1 MSYTLHITRK
11 KDWTDSQPIIEEK
24 EWLRVVAEDK
34 ELKMSGENT
43 VSFKDVDKPIPLVL
57 WTDPNAERV
66 RVVGMYLYHGDIH
79 INHGEKSIFEK
90 LKQIAQKL
98 NAKVQGDEGEVY

>member
-1 MSYTLHITRK
+1 M
-11 KDWTDSQPIIEEK
+11 IEEK
-24 EWLRVVAEDK
+24 EWLRLVAEDK

-57 WTDPNAERV
+57 WTDPKAERV
-66 RVVGMYLYHGDIH
+66 RVVGMYLYHGDIN
-79 INHGEKSIFEK
+79 IDHGEKSIFEK